1 MITAVLYRKNGLYT
15 GYCSKGHSG
24 YAPSGSDIICAGLSI
39 LETTCVNAME
49 SLLDV
54 RVSPKV
60 EEETGLLSFE
70 LPALEGERSLGVQL
84 LMGTLRQGCSDLQE
98 AYPGY
103 VKFEIRERRK
113 SP

>member
-1 MITAVLYRKNGLYT
+1 MITAILYRRNGQYT
-15 GYCSKGHSG
+15 GYRSEGHSG
-24 YAPSGSDIICAGLSI
+24 YAEAGSDIICAGLSI
-39 LETTCVNAME
+39 LESTCVNALE

-54 RVSPKV
+54 RVPLKV
-60 EEETGLLSFE
+60 KEETGLLCFD
-70 LPALEGERSLGVQL
+70 LPALEGEKASGAQL
-84 LMGTLRQGCSDLQE
+84 LMGALGQGCSDLQE

>member
-15 GYCSKGHSG
+15 GYRSEGHSG
-24 YAPSGSDIICAGLSI
+24 YAPSGSDIICAGLSM

-49 SLLDV
+49 SLLDI
-54 RVSPKV
+54 RVSPRV
-60 EEETGLLSFE
+60 EEETGLLSFD
-70 LPALEGERSLGVQL
+70 LPELEGEQASGAQL
-84 LMGTLRQGCSDLQE
+84 LMGTLGQGCSDLQE

-103 VKFEIRERRK
+103 VKFEMRERRK

>member
-24 YAPSGSDIICAGLSI
+24 YAPPGSDIICAGLSI

-70 LPALEGERSLGVQL
+70 LPALEGERSSGVQL

>member
-1 MITAVLYRKNGLYT
+1 MITAILYRWNGQYT
-15 GYCSKGHSG
+15 GYRSEGHSG
-24 YAPSGSDIICAGLSI
+24 YAEAGSDIICAGLSI
-39 LETTCVNAME
+39 LESTCVNAME

-60 EEETGLLSFE
+60 EEETGLLSFD
-70 LPALEGERSLGVQL
+70 LPELEGEKASGAQL
-84 LMGTLRQGCSDLQE
+84 LMGTLGQGCSDLQE

-103 VKFEIRERRK
+103 VKFKIRERRK